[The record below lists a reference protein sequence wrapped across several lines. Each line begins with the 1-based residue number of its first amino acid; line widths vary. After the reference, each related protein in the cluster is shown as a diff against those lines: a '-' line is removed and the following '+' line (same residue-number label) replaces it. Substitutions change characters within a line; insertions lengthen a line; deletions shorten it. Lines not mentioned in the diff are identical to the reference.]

1 MRYSFTTVLG
11 LRMLAVLM
19 FACSF
24 SPTSFSQETWSL
36 QRCVEYAKENSLTLK
51 QAQYGI
57 ELAAL
62 TNKQNRL
69 AKLPSINGTGSGG
82 FQFGRTIDPTTNS
95 FRNQRI
101 GFNNLRINASMPVY
115 NGGQINN
122 SIKQS
127 EFDLKA
133 SQADATFA
141 FNNTVLSIANAY
153 LQILMAEE
161 QLGNAQKRKHLSEE
175 QLEQTDKM
183 IRAGTLPEND
193 RLDVLA
199 QIARDEQTIV
209 QSQNLIDLNYLN
221 LKEFMQ
227 LDPST
232 EIKIEIPEIEIG
244 DDSDPDAHSFRE
256 VYSTAVVS
264 QPQVLRDEMNLRSAE
279 IGVDIARGA
288 LLPTIA
294 LFGGVDT
301 RWSSAS
307 KVVTGTVSER
317 VPQSSF
323 YLPGA
328 TEPLDFEIEVQRP
341 IFADHPYIDQLD
353 QNLGQNIGLSLNVP
367 IYNNGRNQINV
378 ERAKVGILNAK
389 LQSDLT
395 KQQLKV
401 DVQNAIANARAAKRS
416 LDAANKT
423 VKAASAAFENAQKQY
438 ELGAINTFQFT
449 TARNNLDIAE
459 IDATVSKYDYLFR
472 VKIVDF
478 YMGKEIRID

>member
-1 MRYSFTTVLG
+1 MRYSSTTQFVIKL
-11 LRMLAVLM
+11 LAVLV

-24 SPTSFSQETWSL
+24 SFSSFSQETWSL
-36 QRCVEYAKENSLTLK
+36 RKCIEYAKDNSLTLK
-51 QAQYGI
+51 QAQYGV
-57 ELAAL
+57 ELTAL
-62 TNKQNRL
+62 TYKQNRL
-69 AKLPSINGTGSGG
+69 AKLPTINGSASGG

-95 FRNQRI
+95 FNSDRI
-101 GFNNLRINASMPVY
+101 SFNNYRFDASMPIY

-122 SIKQS
+122 SIRQS
-127 EFDLKA
+127 EYDLKA

-141 FNNTVLSIANAY
+141 FNNTALSIANAY

-161 QLGNAQKRKHLSEE
+161 QLENAQKRQYLSEQ

-183 IRAGTLPEND
+183 IKAGTLPEND
-193 RLDVLA
+193 RLEVLA

-232 EIKIEIPEIEIG
+232 EIAIELPEITI
-244 DDSDPDAHSFRE
+244 DSDSNPDAYGFRE
-256 VYSTAVVS
+256 VYSSAVVS
-264 QPQVLRDEMNLRSAE
+264 QPQVTRDEMNLRSAE
-279 IGVDIARGA
+279 IGVEIARGA
-288 LLPTIA
+288 MLPTLS
-294 LFGGVDT
+294 LFGGLDT

-307 KVVTGTVSER
+307 KIVTGSETER
-317 VPQSSF
+317 IPQSSF
-323 YLPGA
+323 FLPGES
-328 TEPLDFEIEVQRP
+328 EPLDFEIEVTNRT
-341 IFADHPYIDQLD
+341 FADNPYFDQLD

-401 DVQNAIANARAAKRS
+401 DVQNAIASAKAAKRS
-416 LDAANKT
+416 LDAGNKT
-423 VKAASAAFENAQKQY
+423 VEAVSAAFQNASKQY
-438 ELGAINTFQFT
+438 ELGAINTFQYT
-449 TARNNLDIAE
+449 TARNNLDMAE

-472 VKIVDF
+472 LKIVDF
-478 YMGKEIRID
+478 YLGKEINLK